1 MLTPKR
7 PRATLESTKSKLSKF
22 SSSSAATAKSSVLA
36 QGSAACFIPS
46 PSAAVMSM
54 PVIVVFSVL
63 TAIGYWR
70 QVSHVS
76 EAAKSLVDIRTVE
89 PGSCPSPPM
98 LPTSVPSHMK
108 GFVEQASRAAK
119 MAWLI
124 ESNRSNYTGG
134 EISDEQLNKTY
145 RQGRKW
151 FARHTTTPEVGMSC
165 PAYLPL
171 RIYSHT
177 HLDYLLLA
185 LQMRI
190 NVNASQK
197 RSFDEQIGRGRTL
210 PFTLPSGLSPAHI
223 TESYLKLRRGQAAR
237 RGGHVPSGC

>member
-1 MLTPKR
+1 MR
-7 PRATLESTKSKLSKF
+7 
-22 SSSSAATAKSSVLA
+22 
-36 QGSAACFIPS
+36 FIPS

-145 RQGRKW
+145 R
-151 FARHTTTPEVGMSC
+151 
-165 PAYLPL
+165 
-171 RIYSHT
+171 
-177 HLDYLLLA
+177 
-185 LQMRI
+185 
-190 NVNASQK
+190 
-197 RSFDEQIGRGRTL
+197 RGR
-210 PFTLPSGLSPAHI
+210 
-223 TESYLKLRRGQAAR
+223 
-237 RGGHVPSGC
+237 V

>member
-7 PRATLESTKSKLSKF
+7 PRAAPENTKSKLSKF
-22 SSSSAATAKSSVLA
+22 SSSSAASAKSSGLA
-36 QGSAACFIPS
+36 QGSSMRFIPS

-89 PGSCPSPPM
+89 PGTIPPPPM
-98 LPTSVPSHMK
+98 LPSSVPSHTK
-108 GFVEQASRAAK
+108 CFVDQAAKAAK

-145 RQGRKW
+145 KMGRKW
-151 FARHTTTPEVGMSC
+151 YSRHTTTPEVGMSC
-165 PAYLPL
+165 P
-171 RIYSHT
+171 
-177 HLDYLLLA
+177 
-185 LQMRI
+185 
-190 NVNASQK
+190 V
-197 RSFDEQIGRGRTL
+197 
-210 PFTLPSGLSPAHI
+210 
-223 TESYLKLRRGQAAR
+223 
-237 RGGHVPSGC
+237 HVPPRI